1 MPPAELNA
9 AHGTQPPA
17 SPHSPTTAESTGEC
31 GTTGKSGATGESG
44 TTADQVPTRAVGSTG
59 WPRLLI
65 ATAARAVLGT
75 LAALLLWAGLPML
88 LGWHTTTVLTGS
100 MQPRLLVGDVAVSR
114 PVAPSALRVDQVILF
129 ADPDHPGR
137 LRLHRFVAVNGSGE
151 LITRGDA
158 NPADDS
164 TPIEASAVRGVAT
177 LRIPYVGA
185 PRVWVQEHQWGRL
198 ALTAAGLVA
207 LIALSRLDRIGP
219 PTAAE
224 PEPAEPQTAQPQTA
238 QPQPTEPQPTEPQ
251 PAEPEATDP
260 QPAGRPGPRRNRLI
274 WWVGV
279 PLLAAALVAT
289 AITQV
294 ASYSTFSDTTTNR
307 GNSLSA
313 ASYYRCANA
322 ITDDVPQ
329 IWYRLDDTS
338 GTNAVDSSGNNRPA
352 TYRGGYTLGATRA
365 CKNDSGTAVTL
376 NGTTGYLSS
385 TQAFTIP
392 TTLTEETWFR
402 SSSTKGG
409 LLVGL
414 GNAQTGA
421 STTADRQLYLTDAG
435 KVSFSV
441 STGGTAKTI
450 TSTKTYN
457 DGAWHHAAA
466 TLSGSGTILYLDGVQ
481 VASSSSAT
489 SGASYS
495 GYIRIGYDNLSGWS
509 DAPSSPFL
517 AGRLDDVALYS
528 TVLSAADVASHYNAA
543 G

>member
-17 SPHSPTTAESTGEC
+17 SLPSPTDDESLGVSPTAGGTAGETGTAGESEA
-31 GTTGKSGATGESG
+31 TTDLVPATGPGGSG
-44 TTADQVPTRAVGSTG
+44 L
-59 WPRLLI
+59 PRLLI
-65 ATAARAVLGT
+65 ATTARAVLGT

-100 MQPRLLVGDVAVSR
+100 MQPRLLIGDVAVSR

-158 NPADDS
+158 NSANDS
-164 TPIEASAVRGVAT
+164 TPIEAPAVRGVAT
-177 LRIPYVGA
+177 LRVPYVGA
-185 PRVWVQEHQWGRL
+185 PRVWVQERQWGWL

-207 LIALSRLDRIGP
+207 LIALSRLDRARP
-219 PTAAE
+219 PTTTELE
-224 PEPAEPQTAQPQTA
+224 PVAEPQPT
-238 QPQPTEPQPTEPQ
+238 QPQPTQPRPTEPQ
-251 PAEPEATDP
+251 PAEP
-260 QPAGRPGPRRNRLI
+260 QPAQPGRPGPPRNRLI

-279 PLLAAALVAT
+279 PVLAAALVAT

-294 ASYSTFSDTTTNR
+294 ASYSAFNDTTTNG

-313 ASYYRCANA
+313 ASFYRCSGA
-322 ITDDVPQ
+322 ISDDGPR
-329 IWYRLDDTS
+329 IWYRLDEAS
-338 GTNAVDSSGNNRPA
+338 GTNAADSSGNNRPA
-352 TYRGGYTLGATRA
+352 SYRGGFTLGAARA
-365 CKNDSGTAVTL
+365 CKNDTGTAVTL
-376 NGTTGYLSS
+376 DGSTGYLSS
-385 TQAFTIP
+385 TQAFTLP
-392 TTLTEETWFR
+392 TTLSEETWFK

-421 STTADRQLYLTDAG
+421 STTADRQLYLTTAG

-466 TLSGSGTILYLDGVQ
+466 TLSGSGTILYVDGVQ
-481 VASSSSAT
+481 ISSSASAT
-489 SGASYS
+489 SGASYT
-495 GYIRIGYDNLSGWS
+495 GYVRVGYDSLKSWS
-509 DAPSSPFL
+509 DAPSSYYF
-517 AGRLDDVALYS
+517 AGALDDVAVYN
-528 TVLSAADVASHYNAA
+528 TALSGADVANHYNAA